1 MYVASRTGER
11 GIKMDKADEPLVMAR
26 RALPLPS
33 TLSSIPEIWPGFC
46 WSQDDGLCERSLTS
60 TCRSCRIYF
69 TLPAQAVE
77 PSSLFYS
84 EKIRLGQARA
94 DRPLPLILDSRQT
107 IRAKGKEKDALLDY
121 QRTYPGVLQSHDG
134 LARSS
139 AHKIWSVRIPQP
151 LCLSCQLAIVA
162 PFSPELKG
170 ARGRPI
176 GFVCSKCCLLV
187 LQRRG
192 GKVPFAVIGRRST
205 KAGKGKYVGGALE
218 GPKGREGKRDERVET
233 GKMARYKYVES
244 AKASYW
250 TVDQTESILCSRGQE
265 KPR

>member
-1 MYVASRTGER
+1 M
-11 GIKMDKADEPLVMAR
+11 
-26 RALPLPS
+26 
-33 TLSSIPEIWPGFC
+33 
-46 WSQDDGLCERSLTS
+46 
-60 TCRSCRIYF
+60 
-69 TLPAQAVE
+69 
-77 PSSLFYS
+77 FYS

-233 GKMARYKYVES
+233 GKMARYKY
-244 AKASYW
+244 
-250 TVDQTESILCSRGQE
+250 G
-265 KPR
+265 